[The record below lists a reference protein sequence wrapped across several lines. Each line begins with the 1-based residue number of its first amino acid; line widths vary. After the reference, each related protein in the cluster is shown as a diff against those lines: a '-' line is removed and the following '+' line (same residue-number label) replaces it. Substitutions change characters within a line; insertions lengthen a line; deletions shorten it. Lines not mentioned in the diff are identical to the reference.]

1 MVGATAKGTMTLMTK
16 NNKYNFDRVTSMGC
30 VLNLTVMLTMLQK
43 KRDKNTENILFTS
56 FLELL
61 TLGQT
66 E

>member
-1 MVGATAKGTMTLMTK
+1 
-16 NNKYNFDRVTSMGC
+16 MGC